1 MAENAEKF
9 CHHITDQR
17 SKHWSMWNISKK
29 KQKKFLEICIIF
41 MKRDHK
47 IKPAKLEIRLS
58 VTKFYHHDS
67 VGDLCS
73 ENQKCLLLKP
83 VFLFLRNN
91 ASIGKG

>member
-1 MAENAEKF
+1 M
-9 CHHITDQR
+9 
-17 SKHWSMWNISKK
+17 KK
-29 KQKKFLEICIIF
+29 
-41 MKRDHK
+41 DHK